1 MFKETDHPRSIHADF
16 VPGSGIQPTFVHSA
30 ANQWGPR
37 KKHDKLGIPSI
48 IANFDHPLDVI
59 LAARPEVA

>member
-1 MFKETDHPRSIHADF
+1 MGDRDRLERLI
-16 VPGSGIQPTFVHSA
+16 GIA
-30 ANQWGPR
+30 GMLNQWGPR